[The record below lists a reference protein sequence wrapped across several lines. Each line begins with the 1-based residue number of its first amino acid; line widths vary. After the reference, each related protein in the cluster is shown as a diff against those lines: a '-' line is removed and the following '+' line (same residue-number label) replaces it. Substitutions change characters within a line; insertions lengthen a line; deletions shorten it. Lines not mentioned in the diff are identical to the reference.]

1 LIQFST
7 ISKLQVDLS
16 AAIEE
21 AYGFNGLGILAVRGV
36 PNFMQLRGEL
46 LPLIHKYRVQLS
58 STRLSSFS
66 C

>member
-1 LIQFST
+1 
-7 ISKLQVDLS
+7 LQVDLS

-46 LPLIHKYRVQLS
+46 LPLIHKYACTALLDR
-58 STRLSSFS
+58 SFS
-66 C
+66 R